1 MAGPGDLL
9 LPILRIGHNTSMRGA
24 GISVSEALRAT
35 KYANRRR
42 DFSPADLLLIIERD
56 PSLIE
61 EWISYSEDKRTD
73 VGWYILRDGTVGRV
87 GKPATTQRFEPIHL
101 AVAEYVV
108 LELDFWSGVSAT
120 A

>member
-1 MAGPGDLL
+1 MADPGDLL
-9 LPILRIGHNTSMRGA
+9 LPILRIGHNTSARGA
-24 GISVSEALRAT
+24 GISISEALRVT
-35 KYANRRR
+35 NYAKRRR
-42 DFSPADLLLIIERD
+42 DFSSADLLLTIERD

-61 EWISYSEDKRTD
+61 EWISYSENKRTD
-73 VGWYILRDGTVGRV
+73 GGWYILKDGTVGRA
-87 GKPATTQRFEPIHL
+87 GKPGTTKRFEPLHR